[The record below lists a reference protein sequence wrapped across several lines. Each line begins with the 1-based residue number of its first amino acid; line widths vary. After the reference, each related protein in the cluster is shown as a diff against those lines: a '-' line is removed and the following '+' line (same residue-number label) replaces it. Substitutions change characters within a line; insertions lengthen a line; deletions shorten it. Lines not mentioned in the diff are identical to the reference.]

1 MIKILLNNER
11 RKLGGGT
18 ILFLVLLVITTC
30 YALEAKPSAYV
41 AVLLCGIMT
50 LFTAFLARGF
60 SYEQRHNQL
69 PFMLAM
75 PTRPRTVFL
84 TGYLAGIILLFLVG
98 IPVAFALSRG
108 GHYFTVY
115 RYLQVDIR
123 FFLPLIFPALY
134 AFLLMN
140 SQWNEQGAAEVILLL
155 FIFGIIVVWNRLSVF
170 FYYAVPGIFAYT
182 LTGLQ
187 LVLVVRS

>member
-1 MIKILLNNER
+1 MIKVLLNNER

-18 ILFLVLLVITTC
+18 IFFLVLLAA
-30 YALEAKPSAYV
+30 ALWYSLSVERAGYIVP
-41 AVLLCGIMT
+41 LLCGILT
-50 LFTAFLARGF
+50 LFAAFLARGF
-60 SYEQRHNQL
+60 SHEQRHNQL
-69 PFMLAM
+69 PFALGM
-75 PTRPRTVFL
+75 PAKPRTVFL
-84 TGYLAGIILLFLVG
+84 TGYLAGIALLFLVG
-98 IPVAFALSRG
+98 IPVAFALFRG
-108 GHYFTVY
+108 GY
-115 RYLQVDIR
+115 YLGTLDVH

-140 SQWNEQGAAEVILLL
+140 SQWNEQGVAEVILLL